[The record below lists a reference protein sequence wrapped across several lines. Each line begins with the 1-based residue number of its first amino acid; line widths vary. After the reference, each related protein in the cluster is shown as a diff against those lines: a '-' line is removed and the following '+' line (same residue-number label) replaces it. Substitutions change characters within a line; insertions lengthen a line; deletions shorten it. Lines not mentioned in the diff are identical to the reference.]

1 MTKSEFDEV
10 SANYEKVLSRG
21 ISLSGENSDYFA
33 SNRVQHMAKLHYE
46 IPAKSETIMDY
57 GCGTG
62 GSVAYL
68 LDAFTPKKLIAVDVS
83 EKSLVILK
91 AKYDTRR
98 VIAKSLP
105 SFKPDSNCDL
115 CFCNGVFHHILPEDR
130 QYAAKIIYDSLQ
142 PGGYFYFWENNP
154 WNPATHWVMSRI
166 PFDRN
171 AKKIFPHQAVKLLQK
186 VGFKVKLIHY
196 LFIFPK
202 FLCLLRPMEKI
213 LRRFPLGCQY
223 LVLSQKIW
231 KNLPLNSPWLSHPG
245 TKLKTYV
252 SA

>member
-1 MTKSEFDEV
+1 MTETEFDQV

-21 ISLSGENSDYFA
+21 ISLSGENSNYFA
-33 SNRVQHMAKLHYE
+33 SKRVEHMAKLHSG
-46 IPAKSETIMDY
+46 IHAKSETIMDY

-68 LDAFTPKKLIAVDVS
+68 LDAFSPKNLIAVDVS
-83 EKSLVILK
+83 EKSLDILK
-91 AKYDTRR
+91 ARYNTHQ
-98 VIAKSLP
+98 VIAKSLL

-115 CFCNGVFHHILPEDR
+115 CFCNGVFHHILPKHR

-171 AKKIFPHQAVKLLQK
+171 AKKIFPQQAVKLLQK
-186 VGFKVKLIHY
+186 VGFKVKLINY

-213 LRRFPLGCQY
+213 FRRFPLGCQY
-223 LVLSQKIW
+223 LVLSQKI
-231 KNLPLNSPWLSHPG
+231 
-245 TKLKTYV
+245 
-252 SA
+252 